1 MLVAL
6 STRIAFPRQRSWIY
20 NVRRC
25 CTTTTTTTA
34 RQQQPVRVRF
44 APSPTGYLHLGGLRT
59 ALFNYLLAKKTGGDF
74 ILRIEDTDQNRL
86 VKGATEKLISVLSW
100 AGVEPDEG
108 PTAGGSK
115 GPYVQSE
122 RTDIYREHAQQLIE
136 NGHAYRCFC
145 TPERI
150 DRIRQ
155 VGLKHGNQIGY
166 DRHCAHLSDKEINEN
181 MDKKLPFTVRMRTP
195 EGETKVND
203 LVHGQV
209 RFNNRLLDDGILL
222 KSDGFPTYHLANVVD
237 DHMMG
242 ITHVLRGDEWLPST
256 PKHLILY
263 KAFGW
268 KTPHFAHLPLL
279 MKPGGGKLSKRSND
293 AFVEHYINKGYFPE
307 ALNNFVALLGWSP
320 PAGENEIIT
329 TLDALVDKFD
339 IKSLNDSQAVVD
351 ADKLGWINKQH
362 LIKRAET
369 AEGILSMANY
379 LQPIVHSTF
388 SRRCVSDY
396 IGKVIDAVKERIRV
410 IHDVPE
416 LCEYF
421 FIEPDYTT
429 EDANK
434 LKKKLKN
441 KPKDIVFSDAA
452 RQGLESLETFDT
464 TAINKY
470 WHDLA
475 ASHDVD
481 YNRIMPVLRFAMTG
495 KGVGTSIPL
504 TMEVLGKSTCLAR
517 LDKARDFL

>member
-1 MLVAL
+1 MLVVL
-6 STRIAFPRQRSWIY
+6 SKRIALPRLPPQTWIHC
-20 NVRRC
+20 VRC
-25 CTTTTTTTA
+25 YSTTKTLP
-34 RQQQPVRVRF
+34 QYPVRVRF

-74 ILRIEDTDQNRL
+74 ILRIEDTDQSRL
-86 VKGATEKLISVLSW
+86 VQGATEKLISVLSW
-100 AGVEPDEG
+100 SGIKTDEG
-108 PTAGGSK
+108 PTSGGPN

-122 RTDIYREHAQQLIE
+122 RTDIYRQHADQLIE
-136 NGHAYRCFC
+136 SGHAYRCFC

-150 DRIRQ
+150 DRIRK

-166 DRHCAHLSDKEINEN
+166 DRHCAHLSEKEINEN
-181 MDKKLPFTVRMRTP
+181 MEKKLPFTVRMRTP

-209 RFNNRLLDDGILL
+209 KFSNRLLDDGILL

-263 KAFGW
+263 NAFGW
-268 KTPHFAHLPLL
+268 KAPQFAHLPLL

-293 AFVEHYINKGYFPE
+293 AYVEHYIQKGYFPD
-307 ALNNFVALLGWSP
+307 ALNNFVALLGWSV
-320 PAGENEIIT
+320 PAGESEIIPSMDE
-329 TLDALVDKFD
+329 LIEKFD
-339 IKSLNDSQAVVD
+339 VSNLNDSQAVVD
-351 ADKLGWINKQH
+351 VDKLGWINKQH
-362 LIKRAET
+362 LLKRAET
-369 AEGILSMANY
+369 EKGILEMANY
-379 LQPIVHSTF
+379 LQPIVQETF
-388 SRRCVSDY
+388 EEKLETDY
-396 IGKVIDAVKERIRV
+396 IGKVIEAVKERIRLV
-410 IHDVPE
+410 HDVPE

-429 EDANK
+429 EDANT

-441 KPKDIVFSDAA
+441 KPKDIVFSDEA

-464 TAINKY
+464 ASINQY
-470 WHDLA
+470 WQDM
-475 ASHDVD
+475 ASQHEVN

-504 TMEVLGKSTCLAR
+504 TMEVLGKSTCLER
-517 LDKARDFL
+517 LDKSRNYL

>member
-1 MLVAL
+1 MLLLL
-6 STRIAFPRQRSWIY
+6 SNRIAFPRRSFH
-20 NVRRC
+20 VRFY
-25 CTTTTTTTA
+25 TA
-34 RQQQPVRVRF
+34 TQQPVRVRF

-100 AGVEPDEG
+100 AGVKADEG
-108 PTAGGSK
+108 PSSGGSC
-115 GPYVQSE
+115 GPYIQSE
-122 RTDIYREHAQQLIE
+122 RTDIYREHAKQLVQS
-136 NGHAYRCFC
+136 GHAYRCFC

-150 DRIRQ
+150 DRIRKI
-155 VGLKHGNQIGY
+155 GLKHGNQIGY
-166 DRHCAHLSDKEINEN
+166 DRHCAHLTDKEISDNLE
-181 MDKKLPFTVRMRTP
+181 KGLSYTVRMRTP
-195 EGETKVND
+195 EGETKVD
-203 LVHGQV
+203 DMVHGTV
-209 RFNNRLLDDGILL
+209 RFSNRQLDDGILL
-222 KSDGFPTYHLANVVD
+222 KSDGYPTYHLANVVD

-263 KAFGW
+263 NAFGW
-268 KTPHFAHLPLL
+268 KAPRFAHLPLL
-279 MKPGGGKLSKRSND
+279 MKPGGGKLSKREND

-320 PAGENEIIT
+320 PAGESEIIASM
-329 TLDALVDKFD
+329 DALVEKFD
-339 IKSLNDSQAVVD
+339 VSSLNDSQAVVD

-362 LIKRAET
+362 LLKRAET
-369 AEGILSMANY
+369 TEGILSMANY

-388 SRRCVSDY
+388 SRQLETGY
-396 IGKVIDAVKERIRV
+396 IAKVIDAVKERIRL

-421 FIEPDYTT
+421 FIQPDYTSD
-429 EDANK
+429 DANT
-434 LKKKLKN
+434 LKKKLKA
-441 KPKDIVFSDAA
+441 KPKEIVFSDAA
-452 RQGLESLETFDT
+452 RQGLEALRDFDS

-470 WHDLA
+470 WQELA
-475 ASHDVD
+475 TSHNVN

-504 TMEVLGKSTCLAR
+504 TMEVLGKSTCVER
-517 LDKARDFL
+517 LGKAREFIDM